1 MERAGN
7 NFCLNEVYL
16 TGLWNQNILEFSPH
30 HPGHLWSL
38 LARRATEE
46 GQTSHEDQL
55 NRRRTDVPEIYLN
68 GIWSELATPSSKRSA
83 SLSDTNEMK
92 RNVYMDVC
100 FLVGLLC
107 GSSVYYFD
115 LFNFKKDN

>member
-1 MERAGN
+1 MEPK
-7 NFCLNEVYL
+7 Y
-16 TGLWNQNILEFSPH
+16 TQILPPPPGSPVV
-30 HPGHLWSL
+30 
-38 LARRATEE
+38 ATRRATEE

-107 GSSVYYFD
+107 GFSVYYFD
-115 LFNFKKDN
+115 LFNFKKDNLVRHTKENSIKV